1 MRRGFTLIELLVA
14 GVMASIVLGGVTT
27 SLSQLGSAKSISR
40 DRLDAT
46 SRADTALRT
55 LRRDVISTLR
65 RDDLFDTR
73 LLIVD
78 DTGRIGRMTV
88 DRDELLLFN
97 GNLRANKEID
107 FNGEGLEYETQFR
120 IDGEEFDAVLWK
132 RRDPILD
139 DNPAGGGIAT
149 PIAEGLVS
157 LQLEAYD
164 GEAWYSQWDSDIDGL
179 PQAVRITVAA
189 IGDVADERSD
199 PSLVHLRTVVP
210 IDRVAPPADL
220 FEEPE
225 EEEEEVEEGD
235 GELDLGGA
243 TGGDGES
250 EDGSGGGG
258 EAGGDGGAGGTGTG
272 PSGGGSSGS
281 GGSGGSGDSGGS
293 GGAGGPGG
301 ISGGKGPTTIT
312 DPDGNVHEIPGTGG
326 RP

>member
-1 MRRGFTLIELLVA
+1 MTMRRGFTFIELLVA

-27 SLSQLGSAKSISR
+27 SLSQLGSAKLISR

-78 DTGRIGRMTV
+78 DTGRIGRTTV

-97 GNLRANKEID
+97 GTLRANKEID

-120 IDGEEFDAVLWK
+120 IDGEELDAVLWK

-139 DNPAGGGIAT
+139 DNPAGGGMAT

-157 LQLEAYD
+157 LQLDAYD
-164 GEAWYSQWDSDIDGL
+164 GEAWYAQWDSDIDGL

-189 IGDVADERSD
+189 IGDVTDEHSD
-199 PSLVHLRTVVP
+199 PSLVYLRTVVP

-250 EDGSGGGG
+250 EDGSGGAG
-258 EAGGDGGAGGTGTG
+258 EAGGDGAAGGSGSS
-272 PSGGGSSGS
+272 SGGGSDSGGSGGSGDS

-301 ISGGKGPTTIT
+301 IGGGKG
-312 DPDGNVHEIPGTGG
+312 DHDH
-326 RP
+326 